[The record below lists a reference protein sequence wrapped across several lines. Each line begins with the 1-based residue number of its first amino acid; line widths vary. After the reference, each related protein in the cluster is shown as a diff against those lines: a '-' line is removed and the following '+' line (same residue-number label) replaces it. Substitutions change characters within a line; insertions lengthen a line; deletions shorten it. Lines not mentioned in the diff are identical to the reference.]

1 MEFDEALARLD
12 ALINYE
18 TVPRAG
24 AIDGLTLEPMQQ
36 LMSLL
41 GDPQQAYPVIH
52 ITGTNGKGS
61 TTRLM
66 ESLLQ
71 AMGLRVGTYTSPHL
85 ESVVER
91 IRLGGEPISAD
102 AFGEAIGTVLT
113 AIEASGREPMTW
125 FETVT
130 AAALLEFANEAVDV
144 AIVEVGMLGR
154 YDATNVVSAQVAVVT
169 NIGLDHTSGEGE
181 WRRAIASEKAGIIE
195 PASTL
200 VLGELDE
207 SLHPIF
213 LDEGPAQAVVRG
225 EAFDLTDDRLAVG
238 GRLLGVR
245 TPRGLYDEVFLS
257 LHGAHQAEN
266 ASLAL
271 TAVEEFFDSPLP
283 DDVVEEAFGT
293 IIVPGRLE
301 VVHRSPTIVVDT
313 AHNVPG
319 AAALAESIADDF
331 GQGGRRYLVLGMQD
345 GRVPVDVARALQ
357 VVNYQL
363 VATCTAPTARGV
375 DAETLADAVR
385 EAGGQAD
392 AVFDVESAFDH
403 VYNQAED
410 DDLIVVAGSNP
421 VVGIVRTL
429 AEDL

>member
-1 MEFDEALARLD
+1 
-12 ALINYE
+12 
-18 TVPRAG
+18 
-24 AIDGLTLEPMQQ
+24 
-36 LMSLL
+36 MSLL

-61 TTRLM
+61 TTRPM

-71 AMGLRVGTYTSPHL
+71 TMGLRVGTYTSPHL

-102 AFGEAIGTVLT
+102 ALGEAIGTVLT

-130 AAALLEFANEAVDV
+130 LPRLLEFANEAVDV

-181 WRRAIASEKAGIIE
+181 WRRSIASEKAGIIE

-213 LDEGPAQAVVRG
+213 LDEGPAHAVVRG

-257 LHGAHQAEN
+257 LHGAHKPRMPRWRSRPSRNSSIRRCPMMSSRRPSAR
-266 ASLAL
+266 SSSP
-271 TAVEEFFDSPLP
+271 AVS
-283 DDVVEEAFGT
+283 
-293 IIVPGRLE
+293 
-301 VVHRSPTIVVDT
+301 RS
-313 AHNVPG
+313 
-319 AAALAESIADDF
+319 
-331 GQGGRRYLVLGMQD
+331 
-345 GRVPVDVARALQ
+345 
-357 VVNYQL
+357 
-363 VATCTAPTARGV
+363 CTAAPR
-375 DAETLADAVR
+375 
-385 EAGGQAD
+385 
-392 AVFDVESAFDH
+392 S
-403 VYNQAED
+403 
-410 DDLIVVAGSNP
+410 
-421 VVGIVRTL
+421 
-429 AEDL
+429 

>member
-24 AIDGLTLEPMQQ
+24 AIDGLTLEPMQE

-169 NIGLDHTSGEGE
+169 NIGLDHTSGAGE
-181 WRRAIASEKAGIIE
+181 WRRAIAAEKAGIIE
-195 PASTL
+195 PSSTL
-200 VLGELDE
+200 VLGELDA

-213 LDEGPAQAVVRG
+213 LDEGPARAVVRG

-238 GRLLGVR
+238 GRLLGAR
-245 TPRGLYDEVFLS
+245 TPRGLYDEVFL
-257 LHGAHQAEN
+257 
-266 ASLAL
+266 
-271 TAVEEFFDSPLP
+271 
-283 DDVVEEAFGT
+283 
-293 IIVPGRLE
+293 
-301 VVHRSPTIVVDT
+301 
-313 AHNVPG
+313 
-319 AAALAESIADDF
+319 
-331 GQGGRRYLVLGMQD
+331 
-345 GRVPVDVARALQ
+345 
-357 VVNYQL
+357 
-363 VATCTAPTARGV
+363 
-375 DAETLADAVR
+375 
-385 EAGGQAD
+385 
-392 AVFDVESAFDH
+392 
-403 VYNQAED
+403 
-410 DDLIVVAGSNP
+410 
-421 VVGIVRTL
+421 
-429 AEDL
+429 

>member
-24 AIDGLTLEPMQQ
+24 TIDGLTLEPMQE

-52 ITGTNGKGS
+52 VTGTNGKGS

-71 AMGLRVGTYTSPHL
+71 TMGLRVGTYTSPHL

-130 AAALLEFANEAVDV
+130 AAALLEFDNEAVDV

-181 WRRAIASEKAGIIE
+181 WRRSIASEKAGIIE

-200 VLGELDE
+200 VLGELDA

-213 LDEGPAQAVVRG
+213 LDEGPAQAVIRG

-245 TPRGLYDEVFLS
+245 APRGLDDAGFVS
-257 LHGAHQAEN
+257 RDGAHRAE
-266 ASLAL
+266 
-271 TAVEEFFDSPLP
+271 
-283 DDVVEEAFGT
+283 
-293 IIVPGRLE
+293 
-301 VVHRSPTIVVDT
+301 
-313 AHNVPG
+313 
-319 AAALAESIADDF
+319 AA
-331 GQGGRRYLVLGMQD
+331 
-345 GRVPVDVARALQ
+345 
-357 VVNYQL
+357 
-363 VATCTAPTARGV
+363 GV
-375 DAETLADAVR
+375 
-385 EAGGQAD
+385 
-392 AVFDVESAFDH
+392 
-403 VYNQAED
+403 
-410 DDLIVVAGSNP
+410 
-421 VVGIVRTL
+421 
-429 AEDL
+429 

>member
-24 AIDGLTLEPMQQ
+24 AIEGLTLEPMQQ

-91 IRLGGEPISAD
+91 IRLDGESISAD
-102 AFGEAIGTVLT
+102 AFGESVGTVLT

-154 YDATNVVSAQVAVVT
+154 YDATNVVSAQVAVIT
-169 NIGLDHTSGEGE
+169 NIGLDHSSGEGE
-181 WRRAIASEKAGIIE
+181 WRRAIAAEKAGIIE
-195 PASTL
+195 PSSTL

-207 SLHPIF
+207 SLRPIF
-213 LDEGPAQAVVRG
+213 LDEGPARAVVRG
-225 EAFDLTDDRLAVG
+225 EAFDLSDDRLAVG

-283 DDVVEEAFGT
+283 DDVV
-293 IIVPGRLE
+293 
-301 VVHRSPTIVVDT
+301 
-313 AHNVPG
+313 
-319 AAALAESIADDF
+319 
-331 GQGGRRYLVLGMQD
+331 
-345 GRVPVDVARALQ
+345 
-357 VVNYQL
+357 
-363 VATCTAPTARGV
+363 
-375 DAETLADAVR
+375 
-385 EAGGQAD
+385 
-392 AVFDVESAFDH
+392 
-403 VYNQAED
+403 
-410 DDLIVVAGSNP
+410 
-421 VVGIVRTL
+421 
-429 AEDL
+429 

>member
-181 WRRAIASEKAGIIE
+181 WRRSIASEKAGIIE

-213 LDEGPAQAVVRG
+213 LDEGPAHAVVRG
-225 EAFDLTDDRLAVG
+225 GDGWERE
-238 GRLLGVR
+238 
-245 TPRGLYDEVFLS
+245 PRGRRGVLRRARGGHRRRRVR
-257 LHGAHQAEN
+257 
-266 ASLAL
+266 AS
-271 TAVEEFFDSPLP
+271 
-283 DDVVEEAFGT
+283 G
-293 IIVPGRLE
+293 G
-301 VVHRSPTIVVDT
+301 
-313 AHNVPG
+313 N
-319 AAALAESIADDF
+319 
-331 GQGGRRYLVLGMQD
+331 GGRRPGRD
-345 GRVPVDVARALQ
+345 G
-357 VVNYQL
+357 
-363 VATCTAPTARGV
+363 
-375 DAETLADAVR
+375 
-385 EAGGQAD
+385 
-392 AVFDVESAFDH
+392 
-403 VYNQAED
+403 
-410 DDLIVVAGSNP
+410 
-421 VVGIVRTL
+421 
-429 AEDL
+429 